1 MFLAETKVNV
11 NIKEGKYSNLWIY
24 RQMYFLYI
32 NPRAY
37 IGLFTYFLELLV
49 SLPFVFDFVFVFVF
63 AFSHHYM
70 IVHIY
75 PVSYKMLGLMCSFY
89 NLYLIFGAEQTNGVV
104 FKRCFWRFRTGQNAC
119 LTTGAQN
126 H

>member
-49 SLPFVFDFVFVFVF
+49 SL
-63 AFSHHYM
+63 S
-70 IVHIY
+70 
-75 PVSYKMLGLMCSFY
+75 
-89 NLYLIFGAEQTNGVV
+89 LYLTLSLYLFLH
-104 FKRCFWRFRTGQNAC
+104 F
-119 LTTGAQN
+119 LTTI
-126 H
+126 